1 MVTLQISSRYKEGW
15 GKDTLS
21 QVYFFDVTVEALAN
35 QIWMSN
41 NSIKGLKNGNMVTKL
56 SLRADDTTAF
66 IHDESSAIILLSLL
80 ENLAQNKNR
89 RAVARIMK
97 R

>member
-1 MVTLQISSRYKEGW
+1 
-15 GKDTLS
+15 
-21 QVYFFDVTVEALAN
+21 
-35 QIWMSN
+35 
-41 NSIKGLKNGNMVTKL
+41 MVTKL
-56 SLRADDTTAF
+56 SLRAVDTTAF

>member
-21 QVYFFDVTVEALAN
+21 QVYFSMLLWN
-35 QIWMSN
+35 LLLNHIWMN
-41 NSIKGLKNGNMVTKL
+41 NSIKGLKNGNKVTKH
-56 SLRADDTTAF
+56 SLHADDNTAF

-80 ENLAQNKNR
+80 ENLAPFPGWR
-89 RAVARIMK
+89 
-97 R
+97 

>member
-1 MVTLQISSRYKEGW
+1 MSEAFGGMNRIA
-15 GKDTLS
+15 
-21 QVYFFDVTVEALAN
+21 VEALAN

-41 NSIKGLKNGNMVTKL
+41 SIKGLKNGNKVTKL
-56 SLRADDTTAF
+56 SLHADDTTAF

-89 RAVARIMK
+89 RAVAKIMK

>member
-1 MVTLQISSRYKEGW
+1 MVTIQISSRYKEGW

-21 QVYFFDVTVEALAN
+21 QVYFFDVAVEALAN

-56 SLRADDTTAF
+56 SLYVLMIPPLLFTT
-66 IHDESSAIILLSLL
+66 SPLL
-80 ENLAQNKNR
+80 
-89 RAVARIMK
+89 
-97 R
+97 